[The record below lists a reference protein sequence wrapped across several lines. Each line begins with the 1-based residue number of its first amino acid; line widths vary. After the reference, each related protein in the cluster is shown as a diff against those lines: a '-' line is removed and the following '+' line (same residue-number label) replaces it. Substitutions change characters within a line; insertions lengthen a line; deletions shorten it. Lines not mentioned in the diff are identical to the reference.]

1 MNVQFESRQME
12 VNHRRPFD
20 IHPYSMDVIDWLRQ
34 CVKRDGDRQQYWPFA
49 QFVRERHIV
58 HKWEVC
64 ARELLSHAMRT
75 LQISRYFLA
84 TLMIT
89 NSEHIEI
96 NAAESGERVNSM
108 RLRLLHDDR
117 PVGRFDEEQPVA

>member
-1 MNVQFESRQME
+1 
-12 VNHRRPFD
+12 
-20 IHPYSMDVIDWLRQ
+20 
-34 CVKRDGDRQQYWPFA
+34 
-49 QFVRERHIV
+49 
-58 HKWEVC
+58 
-64 ARELLSHAMRT
+64 

-96 NAAESGERVNSM
+96 DVTESDGVGERVNSM

-117 PVGRFDEEQPVA
+117 PVGKFDEEQAVV